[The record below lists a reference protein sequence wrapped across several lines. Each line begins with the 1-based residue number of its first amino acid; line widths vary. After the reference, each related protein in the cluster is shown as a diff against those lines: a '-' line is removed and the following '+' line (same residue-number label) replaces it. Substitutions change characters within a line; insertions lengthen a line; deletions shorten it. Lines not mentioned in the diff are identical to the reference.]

1 MGFSMMHLCIDP
13 ERNKVTLKV
22 TVDAF
27 MEVRFRS
34 LLAGHYNARIRFAAD
49 WT

>member
-1 MGFSMMHLCIDP
+1 MEHPGVDP

-34 LLAGHYNARIRFAAD
+34 LPANHYDVTTCFAAD